1 VPIDRTKP
9 LWHMYLIDGYGQGC
23 ALLIRVHHAVA
34 DGIALAQVFQQLTDS
49 DAHEVRPG
57 TAVARVRERRN
68 SGLVETLTAPARSV
82 MGNGRRAAGT
92 LLRDGVGMVAHP
104 SRVVSA
110 AMTGRDDAAALAKSL
125 LTPADI
131 RTAITGDTVVAKR
144 AVWSE
149 PLPLA
154 DVKAIGKATGTT
166 VNDVLLSAVTGA
178 LRRYLQ
184 DHGDMVDNVRTFVP
198 YNLRP
203 LDRPVPSSLGNRFGL
218 IFLDLP
224 VGLDSARARLAELSQ
239 RMEKIKNSPEGA
251 MSFGLLAGMGK
262 TPGSVEKAIIDFFTA
277 KASAVMTNV
286 PGPRAPLYLAGVPL
300 AGVISWVPR
309 SGDTPLGV
317 CIFTYAGSVY
327 IGIAVDSALIPEPQ
341 QIVTAFE
348 AELAELRRVAQPGA
362 G

>member
-1 VPIDRTKP
+1 
-9 LWHMYLIDGYGQGC
+9 
-23 ALLIRVHHAVA
+23 
-34 DGIALAQVFQQLTDS
+34 
-49 DAHEVRPG
+49 
-57 TAVARVRERRN
+57 
-68 SGLVETLTAPARSV
+68 
-82 MGNGRRAAGT
+82 
-92 LLRDGVGMVAHP
+92 
-104 SRVVSA
+104 
-110 AMTGRDDAAALAKSL
+110 
-125 LTPADI
+125 
-131 RTAITGDTVVAKR
+131 
-144 AVWSE
+144 
-149 PLPLA
+149 
-154 DVKAIGKATGTT
+154 
-166 VNDVLLSAVTGA
+166 
-178 LRRYLQ
+178 
-184 DHGDMVDNVRTFVP
+184 
-198 YNLRP
+198 
-203 LDRPVPSSLGNRFGL
+203 
-218 IFLDLP
+218 
-224 VGLDSARARLAELSQ
+224 
-239 RMEKIKNSPEGA
+239 